1 MGRLLTFRQ
10 LQTQK
15 GWPHSRQWT
24 SKLAKQGKIPAP
36 RKRPGGSINGAEIW
50 IGLQTDFDL
59 WTSWIVDRG
68 PSF

>member
-1 MGRLLTFRQ
+1 VIKGKSAVSPSMALRL
-10 LQTQK
+10 
-15 GWPHSRQWT
+15 
-24 SKLAKQGKIPAP
+24 GKFVD
-36 RKRPGGSINGAEIW
+36 NGAEIW